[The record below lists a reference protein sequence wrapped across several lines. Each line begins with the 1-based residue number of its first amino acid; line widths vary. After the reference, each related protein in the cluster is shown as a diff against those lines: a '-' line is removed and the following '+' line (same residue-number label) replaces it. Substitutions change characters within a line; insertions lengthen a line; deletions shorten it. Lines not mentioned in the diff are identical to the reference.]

1 MIRKGEDKKSC
12 PFLLQLNLLN
22 HANPMFRRQ
31 IAAREF
37 GDEIKNL
44 VGKSAD
50 VQNVCAFFGLRVR
63 VRLNVNADEFCI
75 RVARFELVPLFHRFG
90 SASAEASVNR
100 CVNPRFVIRNVN
112 QNVKNYFQL
121 FFVFEMKNS

>member
-1 MIRKGEDKKSC
+1 
-12 PFLLQLNLLN
+12 
-22 HANPMFRRQ
+22 MFRRQ

-50 VQNVCAFFGLRVR
+50 VQNVCARLGLCVR
-63 VRLNVNADEFCI
+63 VKLNVNADEF
-75 RVARFELVPLFHRFG
+75 RVRNSGFELVSLLHRFRA
-90 SASAEASVNR
+90 ASAEAFAR
-100 CVNPRFVIRNVN
+100 GRVNPRFVIRNVN

-121 FFVFEMKNS
+121 FLFLR